1 MSTLSSRSSTA
12 AGPLDA
18 RAARA
23 ATRTPARPRRGGR
36 LRTAAAAFGA
46 GSLLAAVGAAP
57 ASAASA
63 PTGPYAGMGTCPL
76 ASAAMQ
82 DPGNG
87 AVGCV
92 VAVVNGGSFTIGSHV
107 VTIPAGSPITTKFGV
122 YWPANGPTVTFPDG
136 NSTEIF
142 STVAPTDG
150 QELTAAPLDVPIPGI
165 ADFWPGVTSAI
176 TQIEPAGPITD
187 FAPLAAGE
195 SYPVFK
201 LPIKLHLENAFLGP
215 NCYVGSDS
223 APIVLQPTTG
233 TTNPPAPNK
242 PITGDPGTINFG
254 SDPNGYSDAIVGFT
268 GATLVD
274 NALPVP
280 GANGCGP
287 FGAFDWIVNLLFGLP
302 SAAGHNA
309 VTFSGVN
316 TTLAVDT
323 GISDLTSAINASEK

>member
-1 MSTLSSRSSTA
+1 MSTLSTIPATPGAPRASAPNGSRRS
-12 AGPLDA
+12 
-18 RAARA
+18 R
-23 ATRTPARPRRGGR
+23 R
-36 LRTAAAAFGA
+36 LRTAAAAVGA
-46 GSLLAAVGAAP
+46 GSLLAALGAAP

-63 PTGPYAGMGTCPL
+63 ATGFYAGMDTCPL
-76 ASAAMQ
+76 SSSALQ
-82 DPGNG
+82 DPNNG

-107 VTIPAGSPITTKFGV
+107 VTIPASSPVTTKFGV
-122 YWPANGPTVTFPDG
+122 YWQNNGPTVTFPDG

-150 QELTAAPLDVPIPGI
+150 KELTAAPLDVPIPGI
-165 ADFWPGVTSAI
+165 ANFWPGVTSAI
-176 TQIEPAGPITD
+176 TQIELAGPVTD

-215 NCYVGSDS
+215 NCYLGSNS

-242 PITGDPGTINFG
+242 PITGNPGTINFNN
-254 SDPNGYSDAIVGFT
+254 DPNGFSDAIVGFT

-274 NALPVP
+274 NSLSVP

-287 FGAFDWIVNLLFGLP
+287 FGAFNWIVNLLFGLP
-302 SAAGHNA
+302 SAAGNNT
-309 VTFSGVN
+309 VTFTGVN
-316 TTLAVDT
+316 TTLAVD
-323 GISDLTSAINASEK
+323 SDIKDLAGAIAASEK